1 MSFDRRLVHSAYVSL
16 AVLTAVVV
24 SCNPEPSQLQAISLP
39 DTLTAQDS
47 TALETQIAQFAGP
60 WHDAPCTGCQAN
72 GEVKI
77 RAVGKTTDIKAND
90 GPPRRLVGQIQ
101 NTSGEDVTHGPSG
114 FVFKAHKTYL
124 LFVSR
129 AASPATNAQWGM
141 TVFGLGYNPNAVIG
155 ALEDCGDPPTSPK
168 IDDVNFYNCG
178 ERHAY
183 AKPGSLVKTAYAGER
198 LPVAATIPKRAWVS
212 CDPDCCTGAGTVG
225 P

>member
-141 TVFGLGYNPNAVIG
+141 TVFGLGYNPKNEASPDYFMNLQPEEIQG
-155 ALEDCGDPPTSPK
+155 TELRFELYPNRLLNSLDILTGKALFNKDGKALFE
-168 IDDVNFYNCG
+168 
-178 ERHAY
+178 
-183 AKPGSLVKTAYAGER
+183 AGISMWEE
-198 LPVAATIPKRAWVS
+198 
-212 CDPDCCTGAGTVG
+212 
-225 P
+225 